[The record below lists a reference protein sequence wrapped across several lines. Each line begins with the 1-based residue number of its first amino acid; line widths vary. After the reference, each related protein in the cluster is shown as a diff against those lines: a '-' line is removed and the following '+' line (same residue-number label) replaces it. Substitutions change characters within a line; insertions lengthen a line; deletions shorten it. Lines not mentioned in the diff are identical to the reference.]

1 MPQEAQSFAALLK
14 SAPIRT
20 TISSFQGLF
29 DLELIVTSR
38 DEMETATNAA
48 RTEVLNT
55 QTGLYDKKLDDDKLR
70 AYLATRVAG
79 FRGLSLKKAM
89 TLCGHD
95 LPDELK
101 TRANEPLTRDQET
114 VDTLLNKV
122 VGLQPWLLGEMRTI
136 AITAARRD
144 EASQEN

>member
-1 MPQEAQSFAALLK
+1 MSPAQSFVALLK

-29 DLELIVTSR
+29 DLELVITSR
-38 DEMETATNAA
+38 DEMENATLAA
-48 RTEVLNT
+48 RTEILNP
-55 QTGLYDKKLDDDKLR
+55 QSGLYDKKLDEDKFR
-70 AYLATRVAG
+70 GYLATRVAG
-79 FRGLSLKKAM
+79 FRGLTLRKAM

-101 TRANEPLTRDQET
+101 DRANEPLPRDQET

-122 VGLQPWLLGEMRTI
+122 TGLQAWLLGELRTI